1 MPDWY
6 DTTRDIR
13 TAFPVDRKLHISDYD
28 YDADSDLEEDEDFDF
43 SDDEGT
49 QLLGTHITHQMGV
62 GSRVRNVGL
71 QRK

>member
-49 QLLGTHITHQMGV
+49 QLLWYAHHTSN
-62 GSRVRNVGL
+62 GSRVESE
-71 QRK
+71 KCWSPA